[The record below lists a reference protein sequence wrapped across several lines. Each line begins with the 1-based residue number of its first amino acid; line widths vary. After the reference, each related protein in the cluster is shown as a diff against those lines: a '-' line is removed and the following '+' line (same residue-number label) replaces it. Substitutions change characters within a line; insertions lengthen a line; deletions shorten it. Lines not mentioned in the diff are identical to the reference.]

1 MAKKQLTKISVHTLQ
16 NGYSLDVDGKGYMYF
31 TLQELLDGFFVHVG
45 LHKLDWLDRDTI
57 TNLVTA
63 CATWPKEGDA
73 IQQAAHLTAQ
83 IESLQQSRAKDASTI
98 EALKKEL
105 VSKSQKLTDTT
116 AKLARFLSA
125 EKPVECKKQPKKES
139 EIVTRGDLM
148 PKAKA
153 TVTPSHITQGDLAQ
167 KPPKTIKKAAFEPT
181 VTIPYSDAVYNALM
195 LPLTIDKTG
204 LPTRVLSIMK
214 MVGGSSNATVGDALI
229 HPKKEF
235 EKIRGFGKGVA
246 EKLDAF
252 ISSHHLA
259 YGMNVEEI
267 LMKHAMQNNPNFK

>member
-1 MAKKQLTKISVHTLQ
+1 MAKKQFLKVIVQTLP
-16 NGYSLDVDGKGYMYF
+16 NGYSLDVDGKSYMYF
-31 TLQELLDGFFVHVG
+31 TLQELMEGIFVHVG

-57 TNLVTA
+57 TDLMTA

-73 IQQAAHLTAQ
+73 IQEAARLTAQ
-83 IESLQQSRAKDASTI
+83 IESLQQARTKDASTI

-105 VSKSQKLTDTT
+105 VSKSHKLADTT

-125 EKPVECKKQPKKES
+125 EKPVEAKENSNTEPKNVSK
-139 EIVTRGDLM
+139 GDVL

-153 TVTPSHITQGDLAQ
+153 PKTTSHITQGDLAQ
-167 KPPKTIKKAAFEPT
+167 TSKRKPIEPT
-181 VTIPYSDAVYNALM
+181 VTIPYSDAVYQSLM

-214 MVGGSSNATVGDALI
+214 MVGGSSNATVGDALT

-246 EKLDAF
+246 EKLDMF
-252 ISSHHLA
+252 IESHHLA
-259 YGMNVEEI
+259 YGMNVDGI
-267 LMKHAMQNNPNFK
+267 LMKHAMQNNPNIK

>member
-1 MAKKQLTKISVHTLQ
+1 MAKKQFLKVIVQTLP
-16 NGYSLDVDGKGYMYF
+16 NGYSLDVDGKSYMYF
-31 TLQELLDGFFVHVG
+31 TLQELMEGIFVHVG

-57 TNLVTA
+57 TDLMTA

-73 IQQAAHLTAQ
+73 IQEAARLTAQ
-83 IESLQQSRAKDASTI
+83 IESLQQTRTKDANTI
-98 EALKKEL
+98 ATLKNQL
-105 VSKSQKLTDTT
+105 AITSQKLADTT

-125 EKPVECKKQPKKES
+125 EKPVEAKENSNTEPKNVSK
-139 EIVTRGDLM
+139 GDM
-148 PKAKA
+148 IPKAKA
-153 TVTPSHITQGDLAQ
+153 PKTTMHITQGDIAQ
-167 KPPKTIKKAAFEPT
+167 KSKRKPIEPT
-181 VTIPYSDAVYNALM
+181 VTIPYSEAVYQSLM

-214 MVGGSSNATVGDALI
+214 MVGGSSNATVGDALT

-246 EKLDAF
+246 EKLDMF
-252 ISSHHLA
+252 IESHHLA

-267 LMKHAMQNNPNFK
+267 LMKHAMQNNPNIK

>member
-1 MAKKQLTKISVHTLQ
+1 MAKKQLTKVSVHTLP

-31 TLQELLDGFFVHVG
+31 TLQELVEGIFVHVG

-57 TNLVTA
+57 TNLMTA
-63 CATWPKEGDA
+63 CATWPNEGDA
-73 IQQAAHLTAQ
+73 IKSAARLTAQ
-83 IESLQQSRAKDASTI
+83 IESLQQARTKDASTI

-105 VSKSQKLTDTT
+105 VSKSQKLADTT

-125 EKPVECKKQPKKES
+125 EKPVDKDPKSNGETK
-139 EIVTRGDLM
+139 IVTHGDVL

-153 TVTPSHITQGDLAQ
+153 PKTTSHITQGDLAQ
-167 KPPKTIKKAAFEPT
+167 KSKRKPIEPT
-181 VTIPYSDAVYNALM
+181 VTIPYSDAVYDALT
-195 LPLTIDKTG
+195 LPLTIDKTD

-252 ISSHHLA
+252 VSSHHLA

-267 LMKHAMQNNPNFK
+267 LMKHAMQYNPNIK

>member
-1 MAKKQLTKISVHTLQ
+1 MAKKQLTKVSVQTLP

-31 TLQELLDGFFVHVG
+31 TLQELLEGIFVHVG

-57 TNLVTA
+57 TDLMTA

-73 IQQAAHLTAQ
+73 IQEAARLTAQ
-83 IESLQQSRAKDASTI
+83 IESLQQTRTKDASTI
-98 EALKKEL
+98 ATLKNQL
-105 VSKSQKLTDTT
+105 AITSQKLADTT

-125 EKPVECKKQPKKES
+125 EKPVEAKENSNTEPKNVSK
-139 EIVTRGDLM
+139 GDVL

-153 TVTPSHITQGDLAQ
+153 PKTTSHITQSDLAQ
-167 KPPKTIKKAAFEPT
+167 KSKRKPIEPT
-181 VTIPYSDAVYNALM
+181 VTIPYSEAVYQSLM

-214 MVGGSSNATVGDALI
+214 MVGGLSNATVGDALT

-246 EKLDAF
+246 EKLDMF
-252 ISSHHLA
+252 IESHHLA
-259 YGMNVEEI
+259 YGMNVDGI
-267 LMKHAMQNNPNFK
+267 LMKHAMQNNPNIK

>member
-1 MAKKQLTKISVHTLQ
+1 MAKKQLTKVSVQTLP

-31 TLQELLDGFFVHVG
+31 TLQELMEGIFVHVG

-57 TNLVTA
+57 TDLMTA

-73 IQQAAHLTAQ
+73 IQEAARLTAQ
-83 IESLQQSRAKDASTI
+83 IESLQQTRTKDTSTI
-98 EALKKEL
+98 ATLKNQL
-105 VSKSQKLTDTT
+105 AITSQKLADTT

-125 EKPVECKKQPKKES
+125 EKPVGEKENSNTEPKNVSK
-139 EIVTRGDLM
+139 GDVI

-153 TVTPSHITQGDLAQ
+153 PKTTMHITQGDIAQ
-167 KPPKTIKKAAFEPT
+167 KFKRKPIEPT
-181 VTIPYSDAVYNALM
+181 VTIPYSDAVYQSLI

-214 MVGGSSNATVGDALI
+214 MVGGSSNATVGDALT

-246 EKLDAF
+246 EKLDMF
-252 ISSHHLA
+252 IESHHLA
-259 YGMNVEEI
+259 YGMNVDGI
-267 LMKHAMQNNPNFK
+267 LMKHAMQNNPNIK

>member
-1 MAKKQLTKISVHTLQ
+1 MAKKQLTKVSVQTVP
-16 NGYSLDVDGKGYMYF
+16 NGYLLNVEGNGYMYF
-31 TLQELLDGFFVHVG
+31 TLQELLEGFFVHVG
-45 LHKLDWLDRDTI
+45 LNKLNWLDRDTI
-57 TNLVTA
+57 TDLLTA

-73 IQQAAHLTAQ
+73 IQEAARLTAQ
-83 IESLQQSRAKDASTI
+83 VEDLQQSRTKDASTI
-98 EALKKEL
+98 ATLKNQL
-105 VSKSQKLTDTT
+105 ASTSKKLADTT
-116 AKLARFLSA
+116 AKLARFLSS
-125 EKPVECKKQPKKES
+125 EKPVEAKENPDTEPKNVSK
-139 EIVTRGDLM
+139 GDVL

-153 TVTPSHITQGDLAQ
+153 PKTTSHITQGDLAQ
-167 KPPKTIKKAAFEPT
+167 TSKRKPIDPT
-181 VTIPYSDAVYNALM
+181 VTIPYSEAVYQSLM

-214 MVGGSSNATVGDALI
+214 IVGGSSNATVGDALM

>member
-1 MAKKQLTKISVHTLQ
+1 MAKKQLMKVSVQTLP

-31 TLQELLDGFFVHVG
+31 TIQELVEGIFVHVG
-45 LHKLDWLDRDTI
+45 LHKTDWLDRDTI
-57 TNLVTA
+57 TDLMTA

-73 IQQAAHLTAQ
+73 IQEAARLTAQ
-83 IESLQQSRAKDASTI
+83 IETLQQSRTKDASTI
-98 EALKKEL
+98 ATLKNQL
-105 VSKSQKLTDTT
+105 VSTSKKLTDTT

-125 EKPVECKKQPKKES
+125 EKPVEKDKSAEADQQPKAVSK
-139 EIVTRGDLM
+139 GDVL

-153 TVTPSHITQGDLAQ
+153 PKTTMHITQGDLAQ
-167 KPPKTIKKAAFEPT
+167 KSKRKPIEPT
-181 VTIPYSDAVYNALM
+181 VTIPYSDAVYDALT

-235 EKIRGFGKGVA
+235 EKIRGFGKIVA
-246 EKLDAF
+246 VKLDEF
-252 ISSHHLA
+252 IQHHNLA

-267 LMKHAMQNNPNFK
+267 LMKHAMQNNPNIK

>member
-1 MAKKQLTKISVHTLQ
+1 MAKKQLTKVSVQTLP
-16 NGYSLDVDGKGYMYF
+16 NGYSLDVDDKGYMYF
-31 TLQELLDGFFVHVG
+31 TLQELLEGIFVHVG

-57 TNLVTA
+57 TNLMTA

-73 IQQAAHLTAQ
+73 IQQAARLTAQ
-83 IESLQQSRAKDASTI
+83 IESLQQARTKDASTI
-98 EALKKEL
+98 ATLKNQL
-105 VSKSQKLTDTT
+105 ASTSKKLADTT

-125 EKPVECKKQPKKES
+125 EKPVVKETNPKS
-139 EIVTRGDLM
+139 ETKIVTHGDVL

-153 TVTPSHITQGDLAQ
+153 PKTTKHITHGDLAQ
-167 KPPKTIKKAAFEPT
+167 NSKRKPIEPT
-181 VTIPYSDAVYNALM
+181 ATIPYSDAVYDALM
-195 LPLTIDKTG
+195 LPLTIDKTD

-246 EKLDAF
+246 EKLDIF
-252 ISSHHLA
+252 IQHHNLA
-259 YGMNVEEI
+259 YGMNVKEI
-267 LMKHAMQNNPNFK
+267 LMKHAMQNNPNIK

>member
-1 MAKKQLTKISVHTLQ
+1 MAKKQFIKVSVQTLP

-31 TLQELLDGFFVHVG
+31 TLQELVEGIFVHVG

-57 TNLVTA
+57 TNLMTA
-63 CATWPKEGDA
+63 CATWPNEGDA
-73 IQQAAHLTAQ
+73 IQEAARLTAQ
-83 IESLQQSRAKDASTI
+83 VEDLQQSRTKDASTI
-98 EALKKEL
+98 ATLKNQL
-105 VSKSQKLTDTT
+105 VSTSKKLADTT
-116 AKLARFLSA
+116 AKLARFLSS
-125 EKPVECKKQPKKES
+125 EKPVESKENPNTEPKNVSK
-139 EIVTRGDLM
+139 GDVL

-153 TVTPSHITQGDLAQ
+153 PKTTLHITKGDLAQ
-167 KPPKTIKKAAFEPT
+167 TSKRKPIDPT
-181 VTIPYSDAVYNALM
+181 VNIPHSEAVYQSLM

-214 MVGGSSNATVGDALI
+214 IVGGSSNATVGDALM

-235 EKIRGFGKGVA
+235 EKIRGFGKIVA

-252 ISSHHLA
+252 INSHHLA

-267 LMKHAMQNNPNFK
+267 LMKYAMQNNPNIK

>member
-1 MAKKQLTKISVHTLQ
+1 MAKKQFMKVSVQTLP

-31 TLQELLDGFFVHVG
+31 TLQELMEGIFVHVG
-45 LHKLDWLDRDTI
+45 LHKLDWLERDTI
-57 TNLVTA
+57 TDLLTA

-73 IQQAAHLTAQ
+73 IQEAARLTAQ
-83 IESLQQSRAKDASTI
+83 VETLQQSRTRDASTI
-98 EALKKEL
+98 ATLKNQL
-105 VSKSQKLTDTT
+105 ASTSKKLADTT
-116 AKLARFLSA
+116 AKLALFLSS
-125 EKPVECKKQPKKES
+125 EKPVEAKENPDTEPKNVSK
-139 EIVTRGDLM
+139 GDVL

-153 TVTPSHITQGDLAQ
+153 PKTTSHITQGDLAQ
-167 KPPKTIKKAAFEPT
+167 TSKRKPIDPT
-181 VTIPYSDAVYNALM
+181 VTIPYSEAVYQSLM

-214 MVGGSSNATVGDALI
+214 IVGGSSNATVGDALM

-252 ISSHHLA
+252 INSHHLA
-259 YGMNVEEI
+259 YGMNVEDI
-267 LMKHAMQNNPNFK
+267 LMKHAMQNNPNIK

>member
-1 MAKKQLTKISVHTLQ
+1 MAKKQLTKVSVQTLP

-31 TLQELLDGFFVHVG
+31 TLQELLEGIFVHVG

-57 TNLVTA
+57 TNLMTA

-73 IQQAAHLTAQ
+73 IQEAARLTAQ
-83 IESLQQSRAKDASTI
+83 VEALQQSRAKDASTI
-98 EALKKEL
+98 ATLKNQL
-105 VSKSQKLTDTT
+105 ASTSKKLTDTT
-116 AKLARFLSA
+116 AKLARFLS
-125 EKPVECKKQPKKES
+125 EKKPVEAKES
-139 EIVTRGDLM
+139 PNTE
-148 PKAKA
+148 PKAVSKGDMLPKVKA
-153 TVTPSHITQGDLAQ
+153 PKTTLHITQGDLAQ
-167 KPPKTIKKAAFEPT
+167 NTKRKPIEPA
-181 VTIPYSDAVYNALM
+181 VTIPYSEAVYDALM

-246 EKLDAF
+246 EKLDMF
-252 ISSHHLA
+252 IESHHLA
-259 YGMNVEEI
+259 YGMNVDGI
-267 LMKHAMQNNPNFK
+267 LMKHAMQNNPNIK

>member
-1 MAKKQLTKISVHTLQ
+1 MAKKQLTKVSVQTVP
-16 NGYSLDVDGKGYMYF
+16 NGYLLNVEGNGYMYF
-31 TLQELLDGFFVHVG
+31 TLQELLEGFFVHVG
-45 LHKLDWLDRDTI
+45 LNKLNWLDRDTI
-57 TNLVTA
+57 TDLLTA

-73 IQQAAHLTAQ
+73 IQEAARLTAQ
-83 IESLQQSRAKDASTI
+83 VEDLQQSRTKDASTI
-98 EALKKEL
+98 ATLNNQLVRTSKKL
-105 VSKSQKLTDTT
+105 ADTT

-125 EKPVECKKQPKKES
+125 EKPVEAKENPDTEPKNVSK
-139 EIVTRGDLM
+139 GDVL

-153 TVTPSHITQGDLAQ
+153 TKTTSHITQSDLAQ
-167 KPPKTIKKAAFEPT
+167 KSKRKSIEPT
-181 VTIPYSDAVYNALM
+181 VTIPYSEAVYQSLM
-195 LPLTIDKTG
+195 LSLTIDKTG

-214 MVGGSSNATVGDALI
+214 IVGGSSNATVGDALM

-235 EKIRGFGKGVA
+235 EKIRGFGKIVA

-267 LMKHAMQNNPNFK
+267 LMKHAMQNNPNIK